1 MRRSADLALPV
12 AVVGILGMMIVP
24 LPSALLDIM
33 LTMNISLSLLTL
45 FVTMYI
51 LKPVEFS
58 VFPSL
63 LLVLTLYRLAL
74 NVASARLVL
83 LRGHEGPEAA
93 GSVIHAFGSFVVGGN
108 FVVGFVVFLILVV
121 IQFVVITKGAGRIA
135 EVAARFTLDAMPGKQ
150 MAIDA
155 DLNAGLINDKD
166 ARARREAIAREADLY
181 GSPGGASQIVR
192 GGAGGGGGITPG
204 NILGGGTPGGV
215 PHGAGHA
222 GGPESRSEKSR
233 G

>member
-12 AVVGILGMMIVP
+12 AVIGILGMMIVP

-74 NVASARLVL
+74 HVASARLGL
-83 LRGHEGPEAA
+83 LRGPQGPPAA
-93 GSVIHAFGSFVVGGN
+93 GSGDPALRSVV
-108 FVVGFVVFLILVV
+108 
-121 IQFVVITKGAGRIA
+121 
-135 EVAARFTLDAMPGKQ
+135 
-150 MAIDA
+150 
-155 DLNAGLINDKD
+155 
-166 ARARREAIAREADLY
+166 ARREFVGRL
-181 GSPGGASQIVR
+181 R
-192 GGAGGGGGITPG
+192 GLPV
-204 NILGGGTPGGV
+204 LPGV
-215 PHGAGHA
+215 P
-222 GGPESRSEKSR
+222 
-233 G
+233 

>member
-93 GSVIHAFGSFVVGGN
+93 GSVIPPVCSVLVGGQ
-108 FVVGFVVFLILVV
+108 FLGGFRGFPVPRVLPFRG
-121 IQFVVITKGAGRIA
+121 ITQGARRIA
-135 EVAARFTLDAMPGKQ
+135 QGGGRLTVDPMAGPQ
-150 MAIDA
+150 MA
-155 DLNAGLINDKD
+155 
-166 ARARREAIAREADLY
+166 
-181 GSPGGASQIVR
+181 
-192 GGAGGGGGITPG
+192 
-204 NILGGGTPGGV
+204 
-215 PHGAGHA
+215 
-222 GGPESRSEKSR
+222 
-233 G
+233 

>member
-12 AVVGILGMMIVP
+12 AVIGILGMMIVP

-74 NVASARLVL
+74 NVASASADGR
-83 LRGHEGPEAA
+83 EPETA
-93 GSVIHAFGSFVVGGN
+93 
-108 FVVGFVVFLILVV
+108 
-121 IQFVVITKGAGRIA
+121 TGRPKR
-135 EVAARFTLDAMPGKQ
+135 E
-150 MAIDA
+150 
-155 DLNAGLINDKD
+155 
-166 ARARREAIAREADLY
+166 RAR
-181 GSPGGASQIVR
+181 
-192 GGAGGGGGITPG
+192 
-204 NILGGGTPGGV
+204 
-215 PHGAGHA
+215 
-222 GGPESRSEKSR
+222 
-233 G
+233 